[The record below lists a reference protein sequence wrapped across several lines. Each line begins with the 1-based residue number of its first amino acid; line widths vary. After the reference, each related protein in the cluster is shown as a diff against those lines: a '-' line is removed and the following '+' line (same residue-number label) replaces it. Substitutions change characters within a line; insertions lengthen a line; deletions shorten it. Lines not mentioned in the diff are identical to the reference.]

1 MIKIFRLLP
10 ILLLM
15 CGLWLFPVTS
25 VWADG
30 ETDVDKSDISISLSP
45 TGTLFDIN
53 NMKPGDWAPRT
64 LIVENSG
71 AKDFVYH
78 MQVQNKGE
86 KKLFNELLLE
96 IKLGEKE
103 LYQGKLAAFKAL
115 LPRELA
121 SGSKENLD
129 ITIRF
134 PEHLGND
141 FQGLQAAFVFYFTTQ
156 RKNNSSVP
164 PIVEE
169 QPGDQT
175 GGNPGGQTE
184 IQNEEQT
191 EVPIVD
197 QKENQTEEQTVDQTE
212 EQTEEQTE
220 AQTEEQNEVQPVE
233 QTEDPKEGQG
243 QTKGQIEVKI
253 DSSGL
258 APAGGNLPA
267 TSTNLFNLILLGS
280 VLVASGILLMIIR
293 YYRRM
298 KLAQQTQ

>member
-10 ILLLM
+10 ILVLM

-30 ETDVDKSDISISLSP
+30 DTDVDKSDISISLSP
-45 TGTLFDIN
+45 TGTLFDIS

-71 AKDFVYH
+71 AKDFVYQV
-78 MQVQNKGE
+78 QVQNKGD

-96 IKLGEKE
+96 IKVGEKE
-103 LYQGKLAAFKAL
+103 LYQGKLASFKAL

-141 FQGLQAAFVFYFTTQ
+141 FQGLQAAFAFNFTTQ
-156 RKNNSSVP
+156 QKNNSSVP

-184 IQNEEQT
+184 VQNGEQT

-197 QKENQTEEQTVDQTE
+197 QTEEQTVDQTE
-212 EQTEEQTE
+212 EPTES
-220 AQTEEQNEVQPVE
+220 QTEEQNEVQPVE

-243 QTKGQIEVKI
+243 KTKGQIEVKI
-253 DSSGL
+253 DSGGL